1 MNAADIQA
9 VLDRAVA
16 EGVAP
21 GLSAAVTRPG
31 EPVRTFVAG
40 VRGAADPAPVAPDT
54 VFWIASC
61 TKAIVSAAAVEL
73 AARGRLDLDAP
84 VGGLLPHFADLQVLE
99 GFDAAGAPR
108 LRAPRRAVTT
118 RMLLSH
124 TSGLAYDFNSAETLQ
139 YLGAKGLSL
148 VTAGA
153 HGFPL
158 VFEPGEGWRY
168 GVGIDAAGQVVEA
181 VTGSSLAEHLQ
192 ASVFDPLG
200 MADTSFDPS
209 PEQNARRAGLHARL
223 PDGSVLPLDPIPPMP
238 PGLRGGGGLISTPS
252 DYLRFLRAIL
262 DGGAGVFSPAAV
274 AHLRT
279 PHLTGPAIG
288 DIESVLPQMSH
299 HFRYMPG
306 VEKGWTLGFMQ
317 NLADLPG
324 GRRAGSLAWAGLANC
339 YYWADPESGVA
350 GALFAQVLPF
360 ADPRILETFDAVER
374 AVYAA

>member
-1 MNAADIQA
+1 MSVSDIQG

-16 EGVAP
+16 GGVAP
-21 GLSAAVTRPG
+21 GLSAAITLPDG
-31 EPVRTFVAG
+31 ATHAFVAG
-40 VRGAADPAPVAPDT
+40 ARGVADPAPVAPDT

-73 AARGRLDLDAP
+73 AAQGRLDLDAP

-99 GFDAAGAPR
+99 GFDESGAPR
-108 LRAPRRAVTT
+108 LRAPRRAVTP

-124 TSGLAYDFNSAETLQ
+124 TSGLAYDFNSTETLQ

-158 VFEPGEGWRY
+158 VFEPGEDWRY

-181 VTGSSLAEHLQ
+181 ATGVSLADHLQ
-192 ASVFDPLG
+192 ATVFGPLG
-200 MADTSFDPS
+200 MADTTFEPTS
-209 PEQNARRAGLHARL
+209 EQNARRAGLHARL
-223 PDGSVLPLDPIPPMP
+223 PDGAFMPLDPIPPMP
-238 PGLRGGGGLISTPS
+238 PGLRGGGGLVSTPS

-262 DGGAGVFSPAAV
+262 DGGAGVFSEAAL

-279 PHLTGPAIG
+279 PHLTGPTIG

-299 HFRYMPG
+299 DFRNMPG
-306 VEKGWTLGFMQ
+306 VEKGWTLGFLQ

-324 GRRAGSLAWAGLANC
+324 ARRAGSLAWAGLANC

-374 AVYAA
+374 AAYAA